1 MILFK
6 SRTFDLNIGG
16 LGRGGR
22 QGRGGGLVAVNC
34 LKKKILELFEYS
46 PIQRQ

>member
-34 LKKKILELFEYS
+34 LKKKNSGVI
-46 PIQRQ
+46 